1 MNSKPLP
8 DNGEPVEQIVLNFSS
23 LYFDLIFTLSLLSV
37 SMYLALT
44 PNNVTFS
51 SFAILN
57 SRSFLLYIGKPS
69 NNNKDALDDKAL
81 TSQFHI
87 IHPQVVK

>member
-37 SMYLALT
+37 SM
-44 PNNVTFS
+44 
-51 SFAILN
+51 I
-57 SRSFLLYIGKPS
+57 
-69 NNNKDALDDKAL
+69 
-81 TSQFHI
+81 
-87 IHPQVVK
+87 

>member
-1 MNSKPLP
+1 MGNIKKK
-8 DNGEPVEQIVLNFSS
+8 
-23 LYFDLIFTLSLLSV
+23 LLSEADV
-37 SMYLALT
+37 DNKAF
-44 PNNVTFS
+44 N
-51 SFAILN
+51 LN
-57 SRSFLLYIGKPS
+57 PEKLSDLDYEKF

>member
-1 MNSKPLP
+1 
-8 DNGEPVEQIVLNFSS
+8 
-23 LYFDLIFTLSLLSV
+23 
-37 SMYLALT
+37 MYLALT